1 MRNGGPPFENPPA
14 SAFHSGRRFRL
25 LRHTPFAGVQR
36 DVCCFLPKEHPLKT
50 IALAVP
56 FMIVASALADAGVT
70 ESTGQFQWGSASVMT
85 AVSAIGAPENARLDG
100 YSFGDI
106 DVTAGQSLLL
116 SNWQFTNFATGQ
128 DFLDAFTY
136 ARLVVTL
143 KSGGSMISQNTYD
156 LARTGTSGSSVSW
169 ALVASA
175 QGTNLAASLAA
186 GDYSVEFSNTYNFT
200 RMIGLSFSNQ
210 IANTA
215 VSTATFSVVP
225 APGVAALLGLVR
237 LGASRRRK

>member
-1 MRNGGPPFENPPA
+1 M
-14 SAFHSGRRFRL
+14 
-25 LRHTPFAGVQR
+25 
-36 DVCCFLPKEHPLKT
+36 KT

-56 FMIVASALADAGVT
+56 FMIAASALADAGVT
-70 ESTGQFQWGSASVMT
+70 ESTGQFQWGSALVMT
-85 AVSAIGAPENARLDG
+85 AVSAIGAPGNARLDG

-136 ARLVVTL
+136 ARLVVTI
-143 KSGGSMISQNTYD
+143 KSGGSTISQNTYD
-156 LARTGTSGSSVSW
+156 LTRTGTSGSSVSW
-169 ALVASA
+169 ALVPSA
-175 QGTNLAASLAA
+175 QGTNLAASLAT

-237 LGASRRRK
+237 LSSSRRRK